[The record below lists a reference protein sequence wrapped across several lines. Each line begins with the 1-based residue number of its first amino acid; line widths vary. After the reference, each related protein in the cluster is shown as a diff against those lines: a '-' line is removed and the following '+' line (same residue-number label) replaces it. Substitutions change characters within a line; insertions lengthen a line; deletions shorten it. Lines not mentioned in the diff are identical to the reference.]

1 MKSILL
7 FVLAAFMLA
16 SEVSAMNICKN
27 GKPQAVIVL
36 GSQCIPSERTAA
48 KELAKYLKQITGA
61 DYPVLVESGAL
72 KAKQTR
78 IYVGQGKQADK
89 LLNSPDWQKLGK
101 DGIIIKT
108 TANALILAGDRPRGA
123 LYAVYSFLED
133 ELGCRWWTN
142 VVSDIPKKQ
151 NISVIGLNR
160 VYVPRMIY
168 RESHYKQSYDIKNP
182 DFAVKQKCNGVM
194 QQTPDEWGGH
204 LTFINGGHSFSRLI
218 APETY
223 FKDHPEWFSLVG
235 NARIPNGQ
243 LCLSNKEM
251 RKEIIKNTLATIAA
265 NPGCNIVDVSQNDN
279 FGYCRCPECT
289 ALAEKYGGQS
299 GLIVDFINEIAAE
312 VGKQYP
318 EQLVQTFA
326 YQYTRFAPKNIKPA
340 KNVIIR
346 LCSIENDNS
355 KPLTSSTNAD
365 FYNALKE
372 WHKLTDRLFIWDYA
386 ANFSNYHIPHP
397 NTQVLER
404 NIKLY
409 VDAGAIGMFEQGDQ
423 YNNSVCFS
431 EMRNWVTSKLL
442 WDQTLDGDKL
452 IDAFMTGYYG
462 KAANTMKEILK
473 VYTDSVLKANYRLTC
488 YNDKNPYFTAK
499 DYITAFGLFD
509 KAESLVDSQ
518 QIKDRILTQR
528 KGLELALLLS
538 DRSIQAEVKKSGSPR
553 IGDVGNWCKEY
564 LNWAAKSD
572 NTFISEGRPIAMQY
586 FITWGIYS
594 GDRGS
599 TPENLKG
606 ISDKDWSGFQD
617 NGFILAGEG
626 TWTFREKDPKASDGS
641 AVRMPC
647 DHDQWATY
655 MPLTS
660 LKDKGITR
668 AEIFVRLRKS
678 DAGSAAGF
686 SSGIYDVVT
695 REGKMSVSFDDSQIS
710 TDYKDFSLGV
720 QSFSSDSLELWFS
733 PHNLGNKNSIYID
746 RVYMVKEGAAPATK

>member
-7 FVLAAFMLA
+7 FVLAAFMLT
-16 SEVSAMNICKN
+16 SEAYAINICKN

-61 DYPVLVESGAL
+61 DYPVMVESGAL

-78 IYVGQGKQADK
+78 IYVGQSKQADK
-89 LLNSPDWQKLGK
+89 LLNSLDWQKLGK
-101 DGIIIKT
+101 DGIVIKT
-108 TANALILAGDRPRGA
+108 TANALVLTGSRPRGA

-133 ELGCRWWTN
+133 TLGCRWWTS
-142 VVSDIPKKQ
+142 VVSDIPKKK
-151 NISVIGLNR
+151 NINVTGLNR

-168 RESHYKQSYDIKNP
+168 RESHYRQTYNMQHP

-204 LTFINGGHSFSRLI
+204 LSFINGGHSFGKLI
-218 APETY
+218 AADTY

-235 NARIPNGQ
+235 NVRIPNGQ

-251 RKEIIKNTLATIAA
+251 RKEITKNTLASIAEYP
-265 NPGCNIVDVSQNDN
+265 NCNIVDVSQNDN
-279 FGYCRCPECT
+279 YGYCQCPECT
-289 ALAEKYGGQS
+289 ALADKYGGQS
-299 GLIVDFINEIAAE
+299 GLVVDFINEIAAE
-312 VGKQYP
+312 VAKQYP
-318 EQLVQTFA
+318 DQLVQTFA

-355 KPLTSSTNAD
+355 KPLTSPTNAD

-372 WHKLTDRLFIWDYA
+372 WRKLTDRLFIWDYA

-409 VDAGAIGMFEQGDQ
+409 VDAGAIGMFEQGDM

-431 EMRNWVTSKLL
+431 EMRNWVVSKLL
-442 WDQTLDGDKL
+442 WDQTLDGEKL

-462 KAANTMKEILK
+462 KAANTLKEILA

-488 YNDKNPYFTAK
+488 YNDKNPYFTAQ

-518 QIKDRILTQR
+518 QIKDRILVQR
-528 KGLELALLLS
+528 RGLELALLLS
-538 DRSIQAEVKKSGSPR
+538 DRSIQAEVKKKGSPR
-553 IGDVGNWCKEY
+553 IGDVGDWCKEY
-564 LNWAAKSD
+564 LNWTAKSD
-572 NTFISEGRPIAMQY
+572 NTFISEGRPISMHY
-586 FITWGIYS
+586 FIAWGIYS
-594 GDRGS
+594 GDRGK

-606 ISDKDWSGFQD
+606 IGDKDWFGFQD

-626 TWTFREKDPKASDGS
+626 TWAFREADAKASDGS
-641 AVRMPC
+641 AARMPC
-647 DHDQWATY
+647 DHKEWATA

-660 LKDKGITR
+660 LIDNGLNR
-668 AEIFVRLRKS
+668 GEIFIRLRKS
-678 DAGSAAGF
+678 DAGSPAGF
-686 SSGIYDVVT
+686 SSGIYDVVE
-695 REGKMSVSFDDSQIS
+695 RKEIMSASFEDSQIS
-710 TDYKDFSLGV
+710 TEHKDFSLGV
-720 QSFSSDSLELWFS
+720 QAFSGNGMQLWIA
-733 PHNLGNKNSIYID
+733 PKNLGNKNSIYID
-746 RVYMVKEGAAPATK
+746 RVYVVKEGAVPATN